1 MSADGSITLPFADG
15 DYRFRLAIG
24 QLREL
29 QEAVNLPRAKAEVAP
44 VGPAQI
50 LAGLG
55 SGEWWID
62 DFRETIRLGLI
73 GGGAAPARALLLTT
87 RYVDARPPRES
98 IPLARGIL
106 LAALI
111 GVPEDPAGGKMVAGE
126 TVTEGMAAS
135 SSPASTATAQP

>member
-15 DYRFRLAIG
+15 EHRFRLAIG

-29 QEAVNLPRAKAEVAP
+29 QEAVNLPRARAGTAS

-55 SGEWWID
+55 SGEWWVD
-62 DFRETIRLGLI
+62 DLRETIRLGLI
-73 GGGAAPARALLLTT
+73 GGGATPARALILTT
-87 RYVDARPPRES
+87 RYVDVRPPRES

-111 GVPEDPAGGKMVAGE
+111 GVPEDPAGGKPLAGE
-126 TVTEGMAAS
+126 TATEGTAAS